1 MHRLT
6 ANVSQDRL
14 PGHVNEF
21 NCNVSLTGRL
31 TGDTMGNSRSALP
44 SMVWDNL
51 PRPQKRRCNRR
62 DRDRERLCS
71 LQPPIRRALQSR
83 STPAGLAPLN
93 GAQCSTPNCLIKIK
107 GYQWWTSY
115 DYFGPPF
122 PQQSYF
128 WNANN
133 QWSPKNA
140 FVDSAG
146 LHLLIQTQ
154 DTGGGP
160 KPSAAEVVAMF
171 KADGSQANLGY
182 GVYLVVAQVTSAT
195 SWDKLNP
202 NAAFGAFTYERVGLV
217 ARAPATPIIL
227 IVSSTSL
234 EISHWGYAG
243 PTLPPSPPITP
254 FHPPASQPVASHCS
268 TPRALHRQL
277 AIHLADLGQGA
288 RQSASVFDQVP
299 GSTL

>member
-1 MHRLT
+1 MGT
-6 ANVSQDRL
+6 FPVSVAFHGLGQYFPAAETPL
-14 PGHVNEF
+14 Q
-21 NCNVSLTGRL
+21 S
-31 TGDTMGNSRSALP
+31 
-44 SMVWDNL
+44 
-51 PRPQKRRCNRR
+51 PRPRPRTA
-62 DRDRERLCS
+62 
-71 LQPPIRRALQSR
+71 ALAAAADPSCPAE
-83 STPAGLAPLN
+83 TLAPAGLAPLN
-93 GAQCSTPNCLIKIK
+93 GAQCSTPNCLINFK

-146 LHLLIQTQ
+146 LQLRIQTQ

-195 SWDKLNP
+195 SWDKLDP
-202 NAAFGAFTYERVGLV
+202 NAAFGAFTYERVG
-217 ARAPATPIIL
+217 
-227 IVSSTSL
+227 TSGAGTGDANNPDREL
-234 EISHWGYAG
+234 DLAEISHWGYAG
-243 PTLPPSPPITP
+243 PRSRRARRTP
-254 FHPPASQPVASHCS
+254 FRPPASQPGASHCS
-268 TPRALHRQL
+268 TRGRAPAL
-277 AIHLADLGQGA
+277 AIHLGDLGQGA
-288 RQSASVFDQVP
+288 RDCIGIREVP